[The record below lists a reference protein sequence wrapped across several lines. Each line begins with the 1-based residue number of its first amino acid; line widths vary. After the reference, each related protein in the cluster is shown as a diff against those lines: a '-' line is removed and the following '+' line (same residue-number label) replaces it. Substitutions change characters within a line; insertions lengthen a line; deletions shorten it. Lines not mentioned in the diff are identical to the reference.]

1 MTQVKLLLDTQIALW
16 VTIGTLPAK
25 ARLLIE
31 EADAVFVSAISP
43 WEISIK
49 ASHGRIKVEPKD
61 LLHGFQA
68 ANLLELPVT
77 WQHAVASRS
86 LALRDHRDPFD
97 RMLVAQAITEP
108 LRLLTTDRALAAY
121 SELVTVV

>member
-1 MTQVKLLLDTQIALW
+1 MRLLLDTQIALW
-16 VTIGTLPAK
+16 ATIGTLPIK
-25 ARLLIE
+25 AQRLIS
-31 EADAVFVSAISP
+31 EADAIFISAISP

-49 ASHGRIKVEPKD
+49 ASHGRIRIEPAD
-61 LLHGFQA
+61 LLNGFREA
-68 ANLLELPVT
+68 KFLELPIT

-108 LRLLTTDRALAAY
+108 LRLLTTDKALAVY
-121 SELVTVV
+121 SDVVIVV

>member
-1 MTQVKLLLDTQIALW
+1 MRLLLDTQLALW
-16 VTIGTLPAK
+16 VTTSALPAK
-25 ARLLIE
+25 ARQFID

-49 ASHGRIKVEPKD
+49 VSHGRIKIEPMD
-61 LLHGFQA
+61 LLNGFRA
-68 ANLLELPVT
+68 AGFLELPVT

-108 LRLLTTDRALAAY
+108 LRLLTTDKALAVY
-121 SELVTVV
+121 SDVVVVV

>member
-1 MTQVKLLLDTQIALW
+1 VRLLLDTQIALW
-16 VTIGTLPAK
+16 VTTGALPAK
-25 ARLLIE
+25 ARLLID
-31 EADAVFVSAISP
+31 EAAVVYVSAISP

-49 ASHGRIKVEPKD
+49 ASHGRIKVEPTD
-61 LLHGFQA
+61 LLRGFRD

-77 WQHAVASRS
+77 WQHAVASRG

-108 LRLLTTDRALAAY
+108 LRLLTTDKALAAY
-121 SELVTVV
+121 SDLVTVV

>member
-1 MTQVKLLLDTQIALW
+1 LLLDTQLALW
-16 VTIGTLPAK
+16 TTTGTLPTK
-25 ARLLIE
+25 ARQFID
-31 EADAVFVSAISP
+31 EAEAVFVSAISP

-49 ASHGRIKVEPKD
+49 VSHGRIKIEPRD
-61 LLHGFQA
+61 LLSGFREA
-68 ANLLELPVT
+68 RFLELPVT

-121 SELVTVV
+121 SDVVVVV

>member
-1 MTQVKLLLDTQIALW
+1 VRFLLDTQLALW
-16 VTIGTLPAK
+16 ATIGALPAK
-25 ARLLIE
+25 AQQFID

-49 ASHGRIKVEPKD
+49 ASHGRIKIEPAD
-61 LLHGFQA
+61 LLQGFQE
-68 ANLLELPVT
+68 ANFLELAIT
-77 WQHAVASRS
+77 WRHAVASRS

-108 LRLLTTDRALAAY
+108 LRLLTTDKALAAY
-121 SELVTVV
+121 SDVVIVV

>member
-1 MTQVKLLLDTQIALW
+1 VRLLLDTQLALW
-16 VTIGTLPAK
+16 ATTGALPAK
-25 ARLLIE
+25 ARQFID

-49 ASHGRIKVEPKD
+49 ASHGRIKIEPMD
-61 LLHGFQA
+61 LLNGFREA
-68 ANLLELPVT
+68 KFIELPIT
-77 WQHAVASRS
+77 WQHALASRS

-108 LRLLTTDRALAAY
+108 LRLLTTDKALAVY
-121 SELVTVV
+121 SDVVVVV